1 MSTTCLESHY
11 VTLCKPHLWL
21 PISCNSTFFLSSTP
35 EPPSSKAAIGMAS
48 LLSLL
53 LYLTPTILSSQR
65 RQSRH
70 LKQYIKSCHFP
81 GKSLPMA
88 FDYTSNP
95 NFIMPAGNS
104 PLIWLLPTSWTSSP
118 GTFILLHHA
127 PVFFFF
133 FNLWKYSWFN
143 NVVPISAVQKS
154 DSVIHVHILF
164 KNIIFHH
171 GLFKDIEY
179 SSLCYIVRLY
189 CNNLYL
195 LTPNPQSIPLPTP
208 PPPMATTGLFSNLLN
223 VIHSRAFDGS
233 LWLSLSYMIPAM
245 DLKEF
250 GRKRVKNRFRF
261 VWDFRGSWFS
271 RWTNA
276 NLLLDLLLTFAFSM
290 LQERQM
296 KQLKGFYR

>member
-1 MSTTCLESHY
+1 MVRKSWPSSLGLPSLQRANPYLRNVVINLLSLKSKSREKHPFVDIVATWRQKETCLCQMSTTCLESHY

-133 FNLWKYSWFN
+133 F
-143 NVVPISAVQKS
+143 
-154 DSVIHVHILF
+154 
-164 KNIIFHH
+164 
-171 GLFKDIEY
+171 
-179 SSLCYIVRLY
+179 
-189 CNNLYL
+189 
-195 LTPNPQSIPLPTP
+195 
-208 PPPMATTGLFSNLLN
+208 
-223 VIHSRAFDGS
+223 
-233 LWLSLSYMIPAM
+233 
-245 DLKEF
+245 
-250 GRKRVKNRFRF
+250 
-261 VWDFRGSWFS
+261 
-271 RWTNA
+271 
-276 NLLLDLLLTFAFSM
+276 
-290 LQERQM
+290 
-296 KQLKGFYR
+296 